1 MLYTFSAIVIGFEEP
16 VYTVNEGE
24 SVTVCINVTNP
35 PVEASLSLSA
45 TLFLSGTHISGTA
58 SKWVELL
65 LLFLKKTCSSCYG
78 YS

>member
-35 PVEASLSLSA
+35 PVEFSLSLTG

-58 SKWVELL
+58 SKWVELHTVVL
-65 LLFLKKTCSSCYG
+65 KTCSSCYR

>member
-1 MLYTFSAIVIGFEEP
+1 M
-16 VYTVNEGE
+16 VNEGE

-35 PVEASLSLSA
+35 PVEASLSLSG

-65 LLFLKKTCSSCYG
+65 LLFFKKHVVHVTSTHNCDI
-78 YS
+78 